1 MQDQRLTIRI
11 KSRYLLK
18 SVSSVGSLVD
28 ILLGNITLKGHGKA
42 QSKTQ
47 SSIAFALSLFLL
59 AATSPASIGLA
70 SAPLAQES
78 FPAPPADRTLI
89 YVADER
95 GALTPFAFEAGTTPL
110 SVERE
115 AKGDKRSY
123 VELKGATSATV
134 ITNILP
140 RFYLFLPDDGH
151 AKPPFIVRLTEK
163 RGARRVTAMAQ
174 KGYKGFA
181 IDSEEI
187 VKPHYRVL
195 GNENGLLFMEIRTRE
210 PLTFGEY
217 AIIGTDLQRI
227 ATFRIGASSN
237 Q

>member
-1 MQDQRLTIRI
+1 MKAHR
-11 KSRYLLK
+11 
-18 SVSSVGSLVD
+18 
-28 ILLGNITLKGHGKA
+28 KA

-47 SSIAFALSLFLL
+47 SNIAFALSFFLL
-59 AATSPASIGLA
+59 AATSLA
-70 SAPLAQES
+70 STSLASVTLAQES

-95 GALTPFAFEAGTTPL
+95 GALSPFTFEAGATPL
-110 SVERE
+110 SVERV

-123 VELKGATSATV
+123 VELKGASSAV
-134 ITNILP
+134 GITNLEP

-151 AKPPFIVRLTEK
+151 AKPPFIVRLMEK

-195 GNENGLLFMEIRTRE
+195 GREGGMLFMEIRTRE
-210 PLTFGEY
+210 PLMFGEY